1 MKRSVKGFSLVELIT
16 VTTVVAVLSAVGL
29 ISYRIY
35 IKKAVISALKS
46 AVMVNVELIQAHYD
60 INGYWVTDD
69 PDNENLTTAA
79 ELEAAGLV
87 TRNWSGEFIMRVF
100 KKEGY
105 PHVIAREE
113 IGHRKYGIEVDY
125 HFKTRELR
133 VTDIEEEN

>member
-79 ELEAAGLV
+79 ELESAGLV

-100 KKEGY
+100 LLVISSPGGWELTFTELQKRTKE
-105 PHVIAREE
+105 
-113 IGHRKYGIEVDY
+113 
-125 HFKTRELR
+125 
-133 VTDIEEEN
+133 TDDICLISALF